1 MELKDNI
8 NEILYRNIRI
18 DDICWD
24 CEFNR
29 PSPSAFKDK
38 NGLSV
43 EKLAN
48 RNENEII
55 KNLNVRFHR
64 DKKKAI
70 VKISVKKC
78 LDIKLY
84 PVDKPTK
91 KNKFHA
97 EIHNGPNNDKLIDD
111 DKCLCLY
118 ESVIFAKVF
127 K

>member
-8 NEILYRNIRI
+8 NKILYRNIRI

-24 CEFNR
+24 CEFNS
-29 PSPSAFKDK
+29 PSPSVSKDK
-38 NGLSV
+38 NGLYV

-48 RNENEII
+48 INENEII

-84 PVDKPTK
+84 PIDKPTK
-91 KNKFHA
+91 KNKYHA
-97 EIHNGPNNDKLIDD
+97 EIHNGPTDDKLIDD
-111 DKCLCLY
+111 NKCLDLS
-118 ESVIFAKVF
+118 EAVILAKLF